1 MSSHK
6 ITESVMGVM
15 KNPQNKAKNGCNDYI
30 TPITPGNSA
39 PLNKDEVKKLYLKL
53 RASGVDPTAN
63 ILHRSIGHGSLS
75 TLQRFVNEFNEAYV
89 KIQLS
94 EIDKKR
100 VPNETIEQIVHDLT
114 DVCIKV
120 KLKEDDSKIDTLNSM
135 LLKAYQ
141 ERKSSEEE
149 ITATID
155 KANSEISTFKT
166 KVSELESNNSR
177 FLSENNALRDQVN
190 VLSRERA
197 DDREKYQYLEGMS
210 NLLKRASLDP
220 EGISKLL
227 EELKKKNNGEEENKQ
242 PIFGVIGVMKLAE
255 RAFLGVRVTANFNLA
270 TCVRVRGAGWPSKWR
285 QTG

>member
-15 KNPQNKAKNGCNDYI
+15 KNPQNKAKNGCNECNDYI

-39 PLNKDEVKKLYLKL
+39 PLNKDEVKELYLKL

-89 KIQLS
+89 KNQLS

-120 KLKEDDSKIDTLNSM
+120 KLKEDDSKIDSLNSM

-149 ITATID
+149 LTATID
-155 KANSEISTFKT
+155 KANSEISTLT
-166 KVSELESNNSR
+166 SKVSELEIDNSR
-177 FLSENNALRDQVN
+177 LLSENNALRDQVN

-197 DDREKYQYLEGMS
+197 DDREKYLYLEGMS
-210 NLLKRASLDP
+210 NLLKRASSDP
-220 EGISKLL
+220 ECISKLL
-227 EELKKKNNGEEENKQ
+227 EEFNKKNNVKEK
-242 PIFGVIGVMKLAE
+242 K
-255 RAFLGVRVTANFNLA
+255 
-270 TCVRVRGAGWPSKWR
+270 K
-285 QTG
+285 

>member
-1 MSSHK
+1 MC
-6 ITESVMGVM
+6 
-15 KNPQNKAKNGCNDYI
+15 NGCNDYI
-30 TPITPGNSA
+30 TSITPNKSA
-39 PLNKDEVKKLYLKL
+39 PLNKDEVKALYIKL
-53 RASGVDPTAN
+53 RASGIDPTAN
-63 ILHRSIGHGSLS
+63 ILHLTIGHGSLS
-75 TLQRFVNEFNEAYV
+75 TLQRFVNKLMKLMKN
-89 KIQLS
+89 KLS

-120 KLKEDDSKIDTLNSM
+120 KLKEDDSKIDSLNSM

-227 EELKKKNNGEEENKQ
+227 EELKKKNNVKEEKVVAYFWCNRCNKVGNQ
-242 PIFGVIGVMKLAE
+242 CQWMYSYT
-255 RAFLGVRVTANFNLA
+255 R
-270 TCVRVRGAGWPSKWR
+270 
-285 QTG
+285 

>member
-1 MSSHK
+1 MTSPK
-6 ITESVMGVM
+6 ITEGVMSVM
-15 KNPQNKAKNGCNDYI
+15 KNPQNEAENGCNRCNDYI
-30 TPITPGNSA
+30 TSITPNKSA
-39 PLNKDEVKKLYLKL
+39 PLDKDEVKALYLKL

-63 ILHRSIGHGSLS
+63 ILHRAIGHGSLS

-89 KIQLS
+89 KNKLS

-149 ITATID
+149 LTATID
-155 KANSEISTFKT
+155 KANSEISTLST

-177 FLSENNALRDQVN
+177 LLSENNALRDQVN

-227 EELKKKNNGEEENKQ
+227 EELRKKNNVKKEK
-242 PIFGVIGVMKLAE
+242 
-255 RAFLGVRVTANFNLA
+255 
-270 TCVRVRGAGWPSKWR
+270 
-285 QTG
+285 